1 MKKAAI
7 FDLDGTLLYSLE
19 DLGNST
25 NAALWEYGLPE
36 RSLEEIRRFVGNGV
50 GMLIHRAVPQ
60 GTDAALESACLKYF
74 QDFYR
79 AHMQER
85 TRPYDGVLDMLDG
98 LHELGLQTGI
108 LSNKFHEAACALS
121 RIFFAG
127 RIDVTQGEQQEIPR
141 KPDPAGLV
149 RLMKKLGVSP
159 EETVYLGDSPEDAR
173 TAQNAGVDFVAVTW
187 GYRTL
192 DQLREAGA
200 REWINRPEQLVAELR
215 RETRRKG

>member
-1 MKKAAI
+1 M
-7 FDLDGTLLYSLE
+7 
-19 DLGNST
+19 
-25 NAALWEYGLPE
+25 
-36 RSLEEIRRFVGNGV
+36 
-50 GMLIHRAVPQ
+50 
-60 GTDAALESACLKYF
+60 
-74 QDFYR
+74 
-79 AHMQER
+79 
-85 TRPYDGVLDMLDG
+85 
-98 LHELGLQTGI
+98 
-108 LSNKFHEAACALS
+108 
-121 RIFFAG
+121 
-127 RIDVTQGEQQEIPR
+127 TQGEQQEIPR
-141 KPDPAGLV
+141 KPDPAGLI